1 MALAVEARGEAE
13 LAADLVCENRLL
25 FKNDS
30 VAILAATP
38 SARRLLGYGALRA
51 KAVVLQKI
59 LEFLHIATNV
69 AWRVGIRDIFGDDLL
84 AGCQPLEPVA
94 RHLEYG
100 GLVHVHVSPLRK
112 TLLSALNTEIRL
124 GEESMSERTMF
135 SELRV
140 RTRQIAESEV
150 FGKVLSIGGLELEV
164 AGLGA
169 AARMGGHVKV
179 ADRIRGEIVAV
190 DRDVATVLPFGT
202 WEGVALADDV
212 RLIDA
217 GGDIYPDESWLG
229 RVLDAFG
236 QPLDDALLCEGP
248 HCYPPRAVPPEA
260 FQRRST
266 GKKLETRIKAIDA
279 FTPICR
285 GQRLGV
291 FAGSGVGKSTLM
303 AMLARQIDADVIVIG
318 LVGERGRE
326 VQDFISRDLGPEGM
340 ARSVLV
346 VATSDQPPLTRRQA
360 AWTATA
366 IAEFLRDQ
374 GQHVLLMIDSVTRF
388 AMAQREIGLAAGEPP
403 TSRGYTPT
411 VFAELPRLLER
422 SGPGRNVPGQ
432 GDITAIYTV
441 LVDGDDHN
449 EPIADTVRGIL
460 DGHIILDRKIAEGG
474 RYPAIDIAKSVSR
487 ALPHCHAPAERAI
500 MTSARRALALNAEME
515 DLVRI
520 GAYRAGGDAR
530 TDAAIQFASLADGFL
545 CQASSDSLSADET
558 FATLYGLLDEAG
570 LPLSPEE
577 LAAG

>member
-1 MALAVEARGEAE
+1 MNERTI
-13 LAADLVCENRLL
+13 
-25 FKNDS
+25 FS
-30 VAILAATP
+30 M
-38 SARRLLGYGALRA
+38 LRA
-51 KAVVLQKI
+51 Q
-59 LEFLHIATNV
+59 
-69 AWRVGIRDIFGDDLL
+69 
-84 AGCQPLEPVA
+84 
-94 RHLEYG
+94 
-100 GLVHVHVSPLRK
+100 
-112 TLLSALNTEIRL
+112 
-124 GEESMSERTMF
+124 
-135 SELRV
+135 
-140 RTRQIAESEV
+140 TRRIPESEV
-150 FGKVLSIGGLELEV
+150 FGTVLSLGGLQLEV
-164 AGLGA
+164 GGLGA
-169 AARMGGHVKV
+169 AARMGAHVKV

-190 DRDVATVLPFGT
+190 DRGVATVLPFGT
-202 WEGVALADDV
+202 WEGVALDDEV
-212 RLIDA
+212 RLIGAD
-217 GGDIYPDESWLG
+217 GDLYPDQSWLG

-236 QPLDDALLCEGP
+236 QPLDDAVLCDGP
-248 HCYPPRAVPPEA
+248 RSYPPRAVPPDA
-260 FQRRST
+260 FQRRPT
-266 GKKLETRIKAIDA
+266 GRKLETGIKVIDA

-303 AMLARQIDADVIVIG
+303 AMLARQVDADVIVIG

-366 IAEFLRDQ
+366 IAEYLRDQ
-374 GQHVLLMIDSVTRF
+374 GLHVLLMMDSVTRF

-422 SGPGRNVPGQ
+422 SGPGRNVTGQ

-487 ALPHCHAPAERAI
+487 ALPHCHAAAERAI
-500 MTSARRALALNAEME
+500 MSTARRALALNAEME

-520 GAYRAGGDAR
+520 GAYRAGGDAW
-530 TDAAIQFASLADGFL
+530 TDAAIRFASLADVFL
-545 CQASSDSLSADET
+545 RQGTRDSLSSDET
-558 FATLYGLLDEAG
+558 FAALYGLLDEAG

-577 LAAG
+577 LSGG

>member
-1 MALAVEARGEAE
+1 M
-13 LAADLVCENRLL
+13 N
-25 FKNDS
+25 
-30 VAILAATP
+30 
-38 SARRLLGYGALRA
+38 
-51 KAVVLQKI
+51 
-59 LEFLHIATNV
+59 
-69 AWRVGIRDIFGDDLL
+69 
-84 AGCQPLEPVA
+84 
-94 RHLEYG
+94 
-100 GLVHVHVSPLRK
+100 
-112 TLLSALNTEIRL
+112 
-124 GEESMSERTMF
+124 ERTIF
-135 SELRV
+135 SVLRTQ
-140 RTRQIAESEV
+140 TRRIPESEV
-150 FGKVLSIGGLELEV
+150 IGTVLSLGGLQLEV
-164 AGLGA
+164 SGLGV
-169 AARMGGHVKV
+169 AARMGAHVKV

-190 DRDVATVLPFGT
+190 DRGVATVLPFGT
-202 WEGVALADDV
+202 WEGVALADEV
-212 RLIDA
+212 RLIGTD
-217 GGDIYPDESWLG
+217 GDLYPDQSWLG

-236 QPLDDALLCEGP
+236 QPLDDGFLCDGP
-248 HCYPPRAVPPEA
+248 RRYPPRAIPPDA
-260 FQRRST
+260 FQRRPT
-266 GKKLETRIKAIDA
+266 GPKLETGIKVIDA
-279 FTPICR
+279 FAPICR

-303 AMLARQIDADVIVIG
+303 AMIARQVDADVIVIG

-326 VQDFISRDLGPEGM
+326 VQDFISRDLGPEGL

-374 GQHVLLMIDSVTRF
+374 GLHVLLMMDSVTRF

-422 SGPGRNVPGQ
+422 SGPGRNVTGQ

-474 RYPAIDIAKSVSR
+474 RYPAIDIAKSISR
-487 ALPHCHAPAERAI
+487 ALPYCHAPAERAI
-500 MTSARRALALNAEME
+500 MNTARRALARNAEME

-520 GAYRAGGDAR
+520 GVYRAGGDVW
-530 TDAAIQFASLADGFL
+530 TDSAIRFASLADGFL
-545 CQASSDSLSADET
+545 RQGTRDRLSADET
-558 FATLYGLLDEAG
+558 FAALYGLLDEAG

-577 LAAG
+577 LSAG